1 MGYHDIPQPQDM
13 SRNAGSGENGSRN
26 VGEFGENGEFGE
38 SGDFGDISPR
48 LLTKCS
54 VRINQFREEG
64 SRNVGEFGENGEIG
78 EIFPRL
84 LTKCYE

>member
-54 VRINQFREEG
+54 VRINQFRKKGPEMLANLAKTAKLAKFSQG
-64 SRNVGEFGENGEIG
+64 
-78 EIFPRL
+78 
-84 LTKCYE
+84 C